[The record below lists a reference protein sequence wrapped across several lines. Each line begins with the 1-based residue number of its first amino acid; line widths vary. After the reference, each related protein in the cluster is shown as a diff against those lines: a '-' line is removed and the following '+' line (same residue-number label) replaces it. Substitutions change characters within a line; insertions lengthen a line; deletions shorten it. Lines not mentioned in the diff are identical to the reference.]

1 MKQRRYKTIED
12 LGRDLDVSPERTTIS
27 KMKAKLKKRIINEAE
42 QRGLSAAEIAGMSG
56 FSRTTVSGVL
66 NGSLLSI
73 SLERLIRLAAALD
86 LTVELSIKNAA

>member
-42 QRGLSAAEIAGMSG
+42 QRGLSAAEIAVMSG

-73 SLERLIRLAAALD
+73 SLERLIRLASSLD